1 MDEQQIEVEIE
12 GGWPIEGKE
21 APAYLEIGLKNFD
34 VLLVSL
40 KDILEMK
47 VDGVAESHRIR
58 EGSGFMEIGKHC
70 QSFFLKLSKRC
81 QDIYEKLRL
90 KGDVEDIAYLN
101 ESKYLTERICL
112 PWEGETKGGN
122 ACCKVYKDE
131 EGNIIIDVKR
141 R

>member
-1 MDEQQIEVEIE
+1 MDEQQAEFEIE
-12 GGWPIEGKE
+12 EGYPVEGKE
-21 APAYLEIGLKNFD
+21 APSYLEIGLKSFD

-47 VDGVAESHRIR
+47 MDGIAESRRIK

-70 QSFFLKLSKRC
+70 QSFFLKLSKSR
-81 QDIYEKLRL
+81 QDIYEKLCPT
-90 KGDVEDIAYLN
+90 GDVEDIAYLN
-101 ESKYLTERICL
+101 ESKFLTERIYL
-112 PWEGETKGGN
+112 PWEDGGKGGN
-122 ACCKVYKDE
+122 ACCKVYKDK